1 MLTLASKEKKPQKR
15 TRLIAKRCRLVS
27 RHLKKMNADST
38 LVVLVGKRAVKLG
51 NKTSFFPSSNKQI
64 ILILVNTPDKKLKI
78 EKL

>member
-1 MLTLASKEKKPQKR
+1 
-15 TRLIAKRCRLVS
+15 
-27 RHLKKMNADST
+27 MNADST